1 MKQKDTSSA
10 WSASSRKSLTS
21 SGGVI
26 TSPSAAQRCANATH
40 PPAIIRRYDLD
51 LKDTI
56 DKINACEIELWGLQ
70 EMQMSFR

>member
-1 MKQKDTSSA
+1 MKNKDIQFRMEYIIKEIA
-10 WSASSRKSLTS
+10 ELKWWRDHFIVRRAEMRK
-21 SGGVI
+21 
-26 TSPSAAQRCANATH
+26 RNA

>member
-1 MKQKDTSSA
+1 MKQKDIQFRMECIIKEIADLKWWRDHFTVRRA
-10 WSASSRKSLTS
+10 EMRK
-21 SGGVI
+21 
-26 TSPSAAQRCANATH
+26 RNA